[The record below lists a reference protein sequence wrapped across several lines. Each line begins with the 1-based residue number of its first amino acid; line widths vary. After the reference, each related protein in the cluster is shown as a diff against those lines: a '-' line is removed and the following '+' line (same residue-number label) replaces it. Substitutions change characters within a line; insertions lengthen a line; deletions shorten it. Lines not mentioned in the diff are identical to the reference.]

1 MKNKFFLILEYYK
14 KLCPLIFTFSIV
26 SLLFMMFSVFL
37 FVFLFFSFFIS
48 ILIFE
53 VSNKKDYVF
62 YFNNGVTKPQLWAF
76 SLLINASILII
87 LLLIWKIIF

>member
-1 MKNKFFLILEYYK
+1 MINKFSLILEFYK

-53 VSNKKDYVF
+53 VNNKKDYVF
-62 YFNNGVTKPQLWAF
+62 YFNNGVTKPQLWVVSF
-76 SLLINASILII
+76 LINASILII
-87 LLLIWKIIF
+87 LLLTWKIIF